1 MYLMFLIIQN
11 EDADILTRRLNNAG
25 VRVTR
30 LNTVGGFLSRGNVT
44 CLVGVR
50 EDEVERVLEVVRKTC
65 HTRKRY
71 INPVP
76 SAAEPAHLAL
86 STPAYP
92 LEVIVGGATV
102 FMIPVSQFERLG
114 RGELYAG
121 RTQAPDPTAAHPA
134 PAAEGVHMHMVVSI
148 VAADD
153 AEPVTRGLIAAGYRV
168 TRMNTAGGF
177 FRRGNVTLLIGVEQ
191 PQVDD
196 VLQIIDA
203 NVRQRSQA
211 NPVESGM
218 PMFGATVFVLEA
230 ARFERI

>member
-44 CLVGVR
+44 CLVGVQ

-76 SAAEPAHLAL
+76 SAAEPAHLAM
-86 STPAYP
+86 SAPAYP

-114 RGELYAG
+114 RGAPYSG
-121 RTQAPDPTAAHPA
+121 PTQPTMPTAGGSG
-134 PAAEGVHMHMVVSI
+134 GVRMHMVVSI

-153 AEPVTRGLIAAGYRV
+153 AEPVTRALIAAGYRV

-177 FRRGNVTLLIGVEQ
+177 FRRGNVTLLTGVEQ

-196 VLQIIDA
+196 VLRIIDG
-203 NVRQRSQA
+203 NVRQRAQA

-218 PMFGATVFVLEA
+218 PMYGATIFVLEA

>member
-44 CLVGVR
+44 CLVGVQQ
-50 EDEVERVLEVVRKTC
+50 DEVERVLEVVRKTC

-76 SAAEPAHLAL
+76 SSAEPAHLAM
-86 STPAYP
+86 SAPAYP

-114 RGELYAG
+114 RGAPYSGPSQAVTAG
-121 RTQAPDPTAAHPA
+121 EPA
-134 PAAEGVHMHMVVSI
+134 PGGFPMHMVVSI

-153 AEPVTRGLIAAGYRV
+153 AEPVTRALIAAGYRV

-196 VLQIIDA
+196 VLKIIDR
-203 NVRQRSQA
+203 NVRQRAQA

-218 PMFGATVFVLEA
+218 PMYGATVFVLEA

>member
-44 CLVGVR
+44 CLVGVQ
-50 EDEVERVLEVVRKTC
+50 EDEVDRVLEVVRKTC

-71 INPVP
+71 INPLP
-76 SAAEPAHLAL
+76 TGAEPAHLSMAA
-86 STPAYP
+86 PAYP
-92 LEVIVGGATV
+92 LEVIVGGATI
-102 FMIPVSQFERLG
+102 FMIPVTQFERLG
-114 RGELYAG
+114 RGEPYVPQGEPADPASTSAG
-121 RTQAPDPTAAHPA
+121 
-134 PAAEGVHMHMVVSI
+134 GVSMQMVVSI

-153 AEPVTRGLIAAGYRV
+153 AEPVTRALIAAGYRV

-177 FRRGNVTLLIGVEQ
+177 FRRGNVTLMIGVEQ

-196 VLQIIDA
+196 VLRVIDA
-203 NVRQRSQA
+203 NVRQRVQA
-211 NPVESGM
+211 NPVEAGM
-218 PMFGATVFVLEA
+218 PMYGATVFVLEA
-230 ARFERI
+230 ARFERV

>member
-44 CLVGVR
+44 CLVGVQ

-76 SAAEPAHLAL
+76 SSAEPAHLAM
-86 STPAYP
+86 SAPVYP

-114 RGELYAG
+114 RGAAYSG
-121 RTQAPDPTAAHPA
+121 PTQPQNDPA
-134 PAAEGVHMHMVVSI
+134 PESGGVHMHMVVSI

-153 AEPVTRGLIAAGYRV
+153 AEPVTRALIAAGYRV

-177 FRRGNVTLLIGVEQ
+177 FRRGNVTLLVGVEQ

-196 VLQIIDA
+196 VLRIIDS
-203 NVRQRSQA
+203 NVRQRAQA

-218 PMFGATVFVLEA
+218 PMYGATVFVLEA

>member
-30 LNTVGGFLSRGNVT
+30 LNTVGGFLARGNVT
-44 CLVGVR
+44 CLVGVQ
-50 EDEVERVLEVVRKTC
+50 EDDVERVLEIVRKTC

-71 INPVP
+71 INPLP
-76 SAAEPAHLAL
+76 AGAEPTHLAM
-86 STPAYP
+86 PAPAFP

-102 FMIPVSQFERLG
+102 FMIPVNQFERLG
-114 RGELYAG
+114 RGDPYAPHRDAVASLATTG
-121 RTQAPDPTAAHPA
+121 DSIMQ
-134 PAAEGVHMHMVVSI
+134 MVVSI
-148 VAADD
+148 VGADD
-153 AEPVTRGLIAAGYRV
+153 AEPVMRGLIAAGYRV

-196 VLQIIDA
+196 VLRIIDA

-218 PMFGATVFVLEA
+218 PMYGATVFVMDA

>member
-44 CLVGVR
+44 CLVGVQ

-76 SAAEPAHLAL
+76 SSGEPAYLAG
-86 STPAYP
+86 STASFP

-114 RGELYAG
+114 RGELYSQ
-121 RTQAPDPTAAHPA
+121 RTQPSPDTARIAG
-134 PAAEGVHMHMVVSI
+134 GVDMQMVVGI

-177 FRRGNVTLLIGVEQ
+177 FRRGNVTLLVGVEEA
-191 PQVDD
+191 QVDN
-196 VLQIIDA
+196 VLRIIDT
-203 NVRQRSQA
+203 NVRQRAQA

-218 PMFGATVFVLEA
+218 PMYGATVFVLEA
-230 ARFERI
+230 ARFERV

>member
-1 MYLMFLIIQN
+1 MYLLFLIIQN

-50 EDEVERVLEVVRKTC
+50 EDEVERVLEIVRKTC

-76 SAAEPAHLAL
+76 SSAEPAYLAG
-86 STPAYP
+86 STPSFP
-92 LEVIVGGATV
+92 LEVIVGGATA

-114 RGELYAG
+114 RGELYSGPAQSTSG
-121 RTQAPDPTAAHPA
+121 TSSTAQ
-134 PAAEGVHMHMVVSI
+134 GVHMHMVVSI

-153 AEPVTRGLIAAGYRV
+153 AEPVTRGLISAGYRV

-191 PQVDD
+191 TQVDD
-196 VLQIIDA
+196 VLRIVDA
-203 NVRQRSQA
+203 NVRQRAQA

-218 PMFGATVFVLEA
+218 PMYGATVFVFEA

>member
-44 CLVGVR
+44 CLVGVQ
-50 EDEVERVLEVVRKTC
+50 EDEVDRVLEVVRKTC

-71 INPVP
+71 INPLP
-76 SAAEPAHLAL
+76 AGAEPAHLAMAA
-86 STPAYP
+86 PAYP
-92 LEVIVGGATV
+92 LEVIVGGATI

-114 RGELYAG
+114 RGEPYAA
-121 RTQAPDPTAAHPA
+121 RAQADGPA
-134 PAAEGVHMHMVVSI
+134 SPAAGGVPMQMVVSI

-153 AEPVTRGLIAAGYRV
+153 AEPVTRALIAAGYRV

-177 FRRGNVTLLIGVEQ
+177 FRRGNVTLLVGVEQ

-196 VLQIIDA
+196 VLRIIDA

-218 PMFGATVFVLEA
+218 PMYGATIFVLEA

>member
-44 CLVGVR
+44 CLVGVQ

-71 INPVP
+71 INPMP
-76 SAAEPAHLAL
+76 AGAEPAHLSMAA
-86 STPAYP
+86 PAYP

-102 FMIPVSQFERLG
+102 FMIPVTQFERLG
-114 RGELYAG
+114 RGEPYAG
-121 RTQAPDPTAAHPA
+121 RHEQARVVTNAG
-134 PAAEGVHMHMVVSI
+134 GVPMQMVVSI

-153 AEPVTRGLIAAGYRV
+153 AEPVTRALIAAGYRV

-177 FRRGNVTLLIGVEQ
+177 FRRGNVTLMIGVEQ

-196 VLQIIDA
+196 VLGIIDA
-203 NVRQRSQA
+203 NVRQRAQA

-218 PMFGATVFVLEA
+218 PMYGATVFVLEA

>member
-30 LNTVGGFLSRGNVT
+30 LNTVGGFLARGNVT
-44 CLVGVR
+44 CLVGVQ
-50 EDEVERVLEVVRKTC
+50 EDEVERVVEVVRKTC

-76 SAAEPAHLAL
+76 SSAEPAYLAG
-86 STPAYP
+86 STPTFP

-114 RGELYAG
+114 RGELYRG
-121 RTQAPDPTAAHPA
+121 STQASTVTASTAG
-134 PAAEGVHMHMVVSI
+134 GVHMHMVVSI

-153 AEPVTRGLIAAGYRV
+153 AEPVTRGLISAGYRV

-191 PQVDD
+191 AQVDD
-196 VLQIIDA
+196 VLRIIDT
-203 NVRQRSQA
+203 NVRQRAQA

-218 PMFGATVFVLEA
+218 PMYGATVFVLEA
-230 ARFERI
+230 SRFERI

>member
-44 CLVGVR
+44 CLVGVQ

-71 INPVP
+71 INPLP
-76 SAAEPAHLAL
+76 AGAEPAHLAMAA
-86 STPAYP
+86 PAFP

-102 FMIPVSQFERLG
+102 FMIPVEKFERLG
-114 RGELYAG
+114 RGEPYAP
-121 RTQAPDPTAAHPA
+121 RQEAQ
-134 PAAEGVHMHMVVSI
+134 PAASSSAGGRAMQMVVSI

-153 AEPVTRGLIAAGYRV
+153 AEPVTRALIAAGHRV

-177 FRRGNVTLLIGVEQ
+177 FRRGNVTLMIGVEQ

-196 VLQIIDA
+196 VLRIIDA
-203 NVRQRSQA
+203 NVRQRAQA

-218 PMFGATVFVLEA
+218 PMYGATVFVLEA
-230 ARFERI
+230 ARFERV

>member
-44 CLVGVR
+44 CLVGVQ
-50 EDEVERVLEVVRKTC
+50 EDEVDRVLEVVRKTC

-76 SAAEPAHLAL
+76 SAAEPAHLAM

-114 RGELYAG
+114 RGEPYRG
-121 RTQAPDPTAAHPA
+121 RSQATAEGA
-134 PAAEGVHMHMVVSI
+134 PVPGGVHMHMVVSI

-153 AEPVTRGLIAAGYRV
+153 AEPVTRALIAAGYRV

-196 VLQIIDA
+196 VLRIVDA
-203 NVRQRSQA
+203 NVRQRAQA

-218 PMFGATVFVLEA
+218 PMYGATVFVLEA

>member
-11 EDADILTRRLNNAG
+11 EDSDILTRRLNNAG

-30 LNTVGGFLSRGNVT
+30 LNTIGGFLSRGNVT
-44 CLVGVR
+44 CLVGVQ

-71 INPVP
+71 INPLP
-76 SAAEPAHLAL
+76 SGAEPAHLAMAA
-86 STPAYP
+86 PAYP
-92 LEVIVGGATV
+92 LEVIVGGATI
-102 FMIPVSQFERLG
+102 FMIPVSSFERLG
-114 RGELYAG
+114 RNVAFSGTHLIPQHGASQTG
-121 RTQAPDPTAAHPA
+121 
-134 PAAEGVHMHMVVSI
+134 GNSMHMVISI

-153 AEPVTRGLIAAGYRV
+153 AEPVTRALIAAGYRV

-177 FRRGNVTLLIGVEQ
+177 FRRGNVTLLVGVEQ

-196 VLQIIDA
+196 VLQIIQA
-203 NVRQRSQA
+203 NVRQRTEA

-218 PMFGATVFVLEA
+218 PMYGATVFVLEA

>member
-1 MYLMFLIIQN
+1 MYLMFLIVQS
-11 EDADILTRRLNNAG
+11 EDADVLTRRLNNAG

-30 LNTVGGFLSRGNVT
+30 LNTVGGFLSRVNVT
-44 CLVGVR
+44 CLVGAQ
-50 EDEVERVLEVVRKTC
+50 EDEVERVMDIVRKTC

-71 INPVP
+71 INPLP
-76 SAAEPAHLAL
+76 SGAEPAHLSMAA
-86 STPAYP
+86 PAYP

-102 FMIPVSQFERLG
+102 FMIDVAQFERLG
-114 RGELYAG
+114 RGAAPQGALPRSKSDSSAG
-121 RTQAPDPTAAHPA
+121 GGKSMQ
-134 PAAEGVHMHMVVSI
+134 MVVSI

-153 AEPVTRGLIAAGYRV
+153 AEPVTRALISAGYRV

-177 FRRGNVTLLIGVEQ
+177 FRRGNVTLLVGVEQ
-191 PQVDD
+191 AQVDD
-196 VLQIIDA
+196 VLRVIDA
-203 NVRQRSQA
+203 HVRKRAQA

>member
-30 LNTVGGFLSRGNVT
+30 LNTVGAFLSRGNVT
-44 CLVGVR
+44 CLVGVQ

-71 INPVP
+71 INPMP
-76 SAAEPAHLAL
+76 AGAEPTHLSMAA
-86 STPAYP
+86 PAFP
-92 LEVIVGGATV
+92 LEVIVGGATI

-114 RGELYAG
+114 RGEPY
-121 RTQAPDPTAAHPA
+121 THHTEAA
-134 PAAEGVHMHMVVSI
+134 AAAASPVGGASMQMVVSI

-196 VLQIIDA
+196 VLRIIDA
-203 NVRQRSQA
+203 NVRQRAQA

-218 PMFGATVFVLEA
+218 PMYGATVFVLEA

>member
-25 VRVTR
+25 VRITR

-44 CLVGVR
+44 CLVGVQ
-50 EDEVERVLEVVRKTC
+50 EDEVDRVLEVVRKTC

-71 INPVP
+71 INPLP
-76 SAAEPAHLAL
+76 AGAEPAHLAMAA
-86 STPAYP
+86 PAYP

-114 RGELYAG
+114 RGESYAA
-121 RTQAPDPTAAHPA
+121 RSQATRPAVPTAGGA
-134 PAAEGVHMHMVVSI
+134 PMQMVVSI

-153 AEPVTRGLIAAGYRV
+153 AEPVTRALIAAGYRV

-196 VLQIIDA
+196 VLRIIDA
-203 NVRQRSQA
+203 NVRQRAQA

-218 PMFGATVFVLEA
+218 PMYGATVFVLEA